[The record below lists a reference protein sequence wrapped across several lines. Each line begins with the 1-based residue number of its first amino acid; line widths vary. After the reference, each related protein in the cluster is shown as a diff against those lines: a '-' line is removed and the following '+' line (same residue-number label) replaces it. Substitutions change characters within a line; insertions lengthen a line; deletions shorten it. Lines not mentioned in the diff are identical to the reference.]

1 MASNAGSE
9 EARIERLRRKR
20 EANRSR
26 RPRETT
32 AERDARFLHNLVLT
46 VLY

>member
-9 EARIERLRRKR
+9 EARTKRLRQKR
-20 EANRSR
+20 EANRLR
-26 RPRETT
+26 RQRETT
-32 AERDARFLHNLVLT
+32 AERDARFLRNLVLT